1 MLAIDNAL
9 NNLTN
14 ADLIRK
20 LSNKEQRSAAT
31 TNSNNFYGL
40 LEEVFGQDAIK
51 SPSSGGG
58 GSLVQRGGAFYNT
71 VNSNPLATQQLEF
84 GTSPL
89 SYYVTVYLELEKG
102 KVLTASNLVKAK
114 CNTGYNKLLYD
125 FSRFIGKD
133 FVLPPDYNK
142 LPDSVLNNKKLIEDS
157 KRNSRNQYYNPN
169 SNPNRNPNSNIP
181 RKYSRRRRGG
191 KKSNKKSRKNNNNKI

>member
-1 MLAIDNAL
+1 MVLSRPAERASNFITSLKGIFGVKIITNTFPTLA
-9 NNLTN
+9 
-14 ADLIRK
+14 
-20 LSNKEQRSAAT
+20 
-31 TNSNNFYGL
+31 
-40 LEEVFGQDAIK
+40 
-51 SPSSGGG
+51 G
-58 GSLVQRGGAFYNT
+58 GSSLIQSGGAFYNT
-71 VNSNPLATQQLEF
+71 VSSNPAARQQLEF

-125 FSRFIGKD
+125 FSRFMGKD

-169 SNPNRNPNSNIP
+169 SQYYNPNNNNNIP
-181 RKYSRRRRGG
+181 RRYSRRRRGG
-191 KKSNKKSRKNNNNKI
+191 KKSNKKTKKNNNSNNKI